1 MKQKD
6 LSLGRINK
14 SQGHIR
20 KLGYS
25 LKPEFSYALN
35 LCPWHIRQCKYYKGL
50 FYLFFNGLRI
60 YVDCNHKKVWE
71 GVGIPA
77 IAGSVGEN
85 GKADISGV
93 KNFFAT
99 VVKEYLIDHT
109 GHREEIPIISFE
121 EVEEMGFVED
131 AKKKHEEAKPGR
143 NIWKPEEGE
152 IKVLKVQEKR
162 FADVAIKGKKQKS
175 PIFDVLD
182 IESEEEF
189 AVWGYQR
196 LLNVFEVGGVYVV
209 EYNGQ
214 TEAGH
219 SFWLTDV
226 TKDYQ
231 AGVKKGGK

>member
-1 MKQKD
+1 MKQND
-6 LSLGRINK
+6 LALGRINE
-14 SQGHIR
+14 SNGHIR
-20 KLGYS
+20 RLGYTI
-25 LKPEFSYALN
+25 KPEFIYALN

-50 FYLFFNGLRI
+50 FYLFFNGLRLYI
-60 YVDCNHKKVWE
+60 DCNHCKQWE

-77 IAGSVGEN
+77 IAGSIEN
-85 GKADISGV
+85 GKVDISGV

-109 GHREEIPIISFE
+109 DHSEEIPIITFE
-121 EVEEMGFVED
+121 EVEEMGLVED
-131 AKKKHEEAKPGR
+131 LKKKHEEQKPGR
-143 NIWKPEEGE
+143 NIWKPKEGE
-152 IKVLKVQEKR
+152 VRVLKVQELR
-162 FADVAIKGKKQKS
+162 EADVNISGRKQKS

-182 IESEEEF
+182 IETQEEF
-189 AVWGYQR
+189 AVWGYHR
-196 LLNVFEVGGVYVV
+196 LLNVFKVGGVYVV

-231 AGVKKGGK
+231 AGVKKGK